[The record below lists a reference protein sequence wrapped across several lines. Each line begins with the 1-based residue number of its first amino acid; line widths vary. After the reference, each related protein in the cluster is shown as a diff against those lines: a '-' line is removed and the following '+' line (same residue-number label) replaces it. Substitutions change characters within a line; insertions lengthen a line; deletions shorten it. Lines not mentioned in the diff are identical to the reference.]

1 MNGYWMRFNVRLLS
15 RIERVWDSIA
25 VGSVCEIHG
34 LLIAA
39 EVFGI
44 ISLLKDLH
52 CWKFEVRKINISCVY
67 LIMKFTIILK
77 KLE

>member
-1 MNGYWMRFNVRLLS
+1 MG
-15 RIERVWDSIA
+15 IERVWDSIA

-44 ISLLKDLH
+44 VSLLRVLKNGI
-52 CWKFEVRKINISCVY
+52 CRK
-67 LIMKFTIILK
+67 
-77 KLE
+77 

>member
-15 RIERVWDSIA
+15 GIERVWDSIA

-44 ISLLKDLH
+44 ISLLKVLKNGI
-52 CWKFEVRKINISCVY
+52 CRK
-67 LIMKFTIILK
+67 
-77 KLE
+77 